1 MQQPTY
7 DEQITMKNEM
17 KLREL
22 CAGLPAFCKEFFRG
36 IEPTTSSRTRIAYAY
51 DLKIFFHFLQEKYP
65 DIEESDLK
73 NWPVT
78 VLDKVTLTQLIYA
91 SMRMQK
97 TKFILMKNEDVCE
110 KQPVYGH
117 FINFSTENKLLKII
131 QQAC

>member
-51 DLKIFFHFLQEKYP
+51 DLKIFFHFLMGRIVSARQRGKFLGRT
-65 DIEESDLK
+65 DL
-73 NWPVT
+73 
-78 VLDKVTLTQLIYA
+78 A
-91 SMRMQK
+91 R
-97 TKFILMKNEDVCE
+97 
-110 KQPVYGH
+110 
-117 FINFSTENKLLKII
+117 
-131 QQAC
+131 

>member
-51 DLKIFFHFLQEKYP
+51 D
-65 DIEESDLK
+65 
-73 NWPVT
+73 V
-78 VLDKVTLTQLIYA
+78 
-91 SMRMQK
+91 
-97 TKFILMKNEDVCE
+97 
-110 KQPVYGH
+110 
-117 FINFSTENKLLKII
+117 
-131 QQAC
+131 